1 MEGRDGLPQDVDRI
15 SAHRNW
21 LSRRTDQHGAWRCG
35 RGVLIAEEF
44 LLLCFDDQ
52 TGKKIISSDKIEP
65 ALGGALLV
73 ELALKERIG
82 VTAESA
88 GWRQRGRFTVT
99 DTTSTDDLELDS
111 ALAKLQA
118 AEGKKIKDLISKMS
132 GKRITK
138 GLERRLL
145 ERLAA
150 TGVLRLERGKV
161 LGIFPRTMWPTSD
174 MGPEEDVR
182 ERLQTALIAGLTPTE
197 HTVALIGLLEA
208 TGLLTKVVPSE
219 DKKSLRRRAKELTE
233 GDWTARAVTQAIEEV
248 TAAAAA
254 AASAAAS
261 AGAHGGS

>member
-1 MEGRDGLPQDVDRI
+1 MLM
-15 SAHRNW
+15 
-21 LSRRTDQHGAWRCG
+21 
-35 RGVLIAEEF
+35 AEEF

-52 TGKKIISSDKIEP
+52 TGRKIISSDKIEP

-82 VTAESA
+82 VTESA
-88 GWRQRGRFTVT
+88 GWRQPGRLTIT
-99 DTTSTDDLELDS
+99 DTSPTDDLELDS
-111 ALAKLQA
+111 ALSKLQA

-150 TGVLRLERGKV
+150 TGVLRQERGKV

-174 MGPEEDVR
+174 TGPGENVR
-182 ERLQTALIAGLTPTE
+182 ERLHTALIAGVTPTE
-197 HTVALIGLLEA
+197 RTVALIGLLEA

-219 DKKSLRRRAKELTE
+219 DKKSLRRRAKVLTE
-233 GDWTARAVTQAIEEV
+233 GDWTARAVKQAIEEV

-254 AASAAAS
+254 AASAASAAS
-261 AGAHGGS
+261 ADGG

>member
-1 MEGRDGLPQDVDRI
+1 M
-15 SAHRNW
+15 
-21 LSRRTDQHGAWRCG
+21 
-35 RGVLIAEEF
+35 
-44 LLLCFDDQ
+44 
-52 TGKKIISSDKIEP
+52 ISSS
-65 ALGGALLV
+65 
-73 ELALKERIG
+73 
-82 VTAESA
+82 T
-88 GWRQRGRFTVT
+88 QRWPN
-99 DTTSTDDLELDS
+99 
-111 ALAKLQA
+111 LQA

-208 TGLLTKVVPSE
+208 TGLLTKVVPRGQE
-219 DKKSLRRRAKELTE
+219 
-233 GDWTARAVTQAIEEV
+233 
-248 TAAAAA
+248 
-254 AASAAAS
+254 
-261 AGAHGGS
+261 